1 MQTTNRQHDV
11 HQNSQLA
18 LTVSEANQSL
28 VVNKLA
34 SSTSK
39 NDGIFENVSIHSSM
53 KNLKIILYKIL
64 DNC

>member
-39 NDGIFENVSIHSSM
+39 NEGIFENVSIHS
-53 KNLKIILYKIL
+53 
-64 DNC
+64 